1 MSFTQGRI
9 IQWLKFLVL
18 SCWHSAPSFASLLP
32 NFPSLVIPL
41 YTKVFHHFRKILTNS
56 PSHIHSLFLHCVV
69 QFLHLKSFSYFY
81 FIFLLYSY
89 LFLLLFLL
97 LFGLWFSL
105 NNFKMLELFI
115 VQNSWITWT
124 LSICNFWTHIY
135 KYYEVFRCYMTF
147 LNSSF
152 GKVQNIAKDLNFS
165 AGMLQRELLERIRLF
180 KRILYV
186 SVRLSPG
193 WIIIK

>member
-1 MSFTQGRI
+1 
-9 IQWLKFLVL
+9 
-18 SCWHSAPSFASLLP
+18 
-32 NFPSLVIPL
+32 
-41 YTKVFHHFRKILTNS
+41 
-56 PSHIHSLFLHCVV
+56 
-69 QFLHLKSFSYFY
+69 
-81 FIFLLYSY
+81 
-89 LFLLLFLL
+89 
-97 LFGLWFSL
+97 
-105 NNFKMLELFI
+105 
-115 VQNSWITWT
+115 
-124 LSICNFWTHIY
+124 
-135 KYYEVFRCYMTF
+135 MTF